1 MAKGYERSCKEMLK
15 IGNVEMKNNV
25 VLAPMAGV
33 CNPAFRLIAKEFGCG
48 LVCAEMVSDKAILH
62 GNTRTL
68 EMLFVDE
75 REKPLSLQIF
85 GGDKDSLIEAVKFVD
100 KNTNADIIDI
110 NMGCPVP
117 KVTKCD
123 AGARWLLDPKKI
135 YEMVS
140 YAADAAKKPVTVKMR
155 IGWDDEHVYAV
166 ENAQAVERAGGAAVS
181 VHGRTREQ
189 LYTGK
194 ANWDILRDVK
204 QAVSIPVIGN
214 GDVFSPEDAKRLL
227 AHTNCDGV
235 MIGRGALGNPW
246 MLYRTVHYLTTGEL
260 LPDPTPAEKMRIAV
274 LHLDRLSSLK
284 GESVA
289 VREMRK
295 HLAWYLKGL
304 PDSAAVRNT
313 IMDLTTRSS
322 VVSVLDEYVRT
333 VEEMLANVETDGS
346 ESGELVVH

>member
-1 MAKGYERSCKEMLK
+1 MLK
-15 IGNVEMKNNV
+15 IGDIEMKNQV

-33 CNPAFRLIAKEFGCG
+33 CNPAFRLIAKEFGAG

-62 GNTRTL
+62 GNKRTM

-85 GGDKDSLIEAVKFVD
+85 GGDRESLVEAAKVVD
-100 KNTNADIIDI
+100 KQTNADIIDI

-123 AGARWLLDPKKI
+123 AGARWLLDPNKI

-140 YAADAAKKPVTVKMR
+140 AVVDAVEKPVTVKMR
-155 IGWDDEHVYAV
+155 IGWDSEHIYAV
-166 ENAQAVERAGGAAVS
+166 ENAQAVERAGGSAVS

-194 ANWDILRDVK
+194 ADWSMIKQVK
-204 QAVSIPVIGN
+204 EAVSIPVIGN
-214 GDVFSPEDAKRLL
+214 GDVFEPEDARRMLDE
-227 AHTNCDGV
+227 TGVDGV

-246 MLYRTVHYLTTGEL
+246 MLYRTIEYLTTGN
-260 LPDPTPAEKMRIAV
+260 LPSDPTPEEKMKVAI
-274 LHLDRLSSLK
+274 LHMDRLIALRN
-284 GESVA
+284 EQVA

-295 HLAWYLKGL
+295 HMAWYLKGL
-304 PDSAAVRNT
+304 PGAARIKDK
-313 IMDLTTRSS
+313 IMDETSRDGLVEILKDYIAS
-322 VVSVLDEYVRT
+322 LDQS
-333 VEEMLANVETDGS
+333 EELA
-346 ESGELVVH
+346 LA

>member
-1 MAKGYERSCKEMLK
+1 MLR
-15 IGNVEMKNNV
+15 IGNIEMKNQV

-33 CNPAFRLIAKEFGCG
+33 CNPAFRLIAKEFGTG

-62 GNTRTL
+62 GNKRTQ

-85 GGDKDSLIEAVKFVD
+85 GGDRASLVEAAKVVD
-100 KNTNADIIDI
+100 RQTNADIIDI

-123 AGARWLLDPKKI
+123 AGARWLLDPDKI

-140 YAADAAKKPVTVKMR
+140 AVVDAVDKPVTVKMR

-166 ENAQAVERAGGAAVS
+166 ENAQMVERAGGSAVS

-189 LYTGK
+189 LYTGT
-194 ANWDILRDVK
+194 ANWDIIKDVK
-204 QAVSIPVIGN
+204 EAVSIPVIGN
-214 GDVFSPEDAKRLL
+214 GDVFSPEDAKRMLEK
-227 AHTNCDGV
+227 TGVDGV

-246 MLYRTVHYLTTGEL
+246 MLYRTIHYLTEGEL
-260 LPDPTPAEKMRIAV
+260 LPEPDAAEKMRIAV
-274 LHLDRLSSLK
+274 LHMDRLVALK
-284 GESVA
+284 GESTA

-304 PDSAAVRNT
+304 PDAARVKDA
-313 IMDLTTRSS
+313 IMEETGRDQM
-322 VVSVLDEYVRT
+322 VKILDDYVRSL
-333 VEEMLANVETDGS
+333 EEEAVA
-346 ESGELVVH
+346 H

>member
-1 MAKGYERSCKEMLK
+1 MLK
-15 IGNVEMKNNV
+15 IGDIEMKNRV

-33 CNPAFRLIAKEFGCG
+33 CNPAFRLIAKEFGTG

-62 GNTRTL
+62 GNKRTL

-85 GGDKDSLIEAVKFVD
+85 GGDRESLVEAAKVVD
-100 KNTNADIIDI
+100 KQTNADIIDI

-123 AGARWLLDPKKI
+123 AGARWLLDPNKI

-140 YAADAAKKPVTVKMR
+140 AVVDAVQKPVTVKMR
-155 IGWDDEHVYAV
+155 IGWDDEHIFAV
-166 ENAQAVERAGGAAVS
+166 ENARAVERAGGKAVS

-194 ANWDILRDVK
+194 ANWDIIKDVK
-204 QAVSIPVIGN
+204 EAVSIPVIGN

-227 AHTNCDGV
+227 DHTGCDGV

-246 MLYRTVHYLTTGEL
+246 MLYRTIQYLTNGEL
-260 LPDPTPAEKMRIAV
+260 LSDPTPREKIEVAI
-274 LHLDRLSSLK
+274 LHLDRLVALK
-284 GESVA
+284 NEAVA

-304 PDSAAVRNT
+304 PDGARVKDV
-313 IMDLTTRSS
+313 IMEETGRDPMVAIL
-322 VVSVLDEYVRT
+322 ENYVRT
-333 VEEMLANVETDGS
+333 LEEEAEFQPTSASVGGDAAAAE
-346 ESGELVVH
+346 EVVY

>member
-1 MAKGYERSCKEMLK
+1 MLQ
-15 IGNVEMKNNV
+15 IGHIQMKNKV

-62 GNTRTL
+62 GNKRTM
-68 EMLFVDE
+68 EMLYVDE

-85 GGDKDSLIEAVKFVD
+85 GGDRATLVEAARIVD
-100 KNTNADIIDI
+100 KQTNADIIDI

-123 AGARWLLDPKKI
+123 AGARWLLDPNKI

-140 YAADAAKKPVTVKMR
+140 AVVDVVDKPVTVKMR
-155 IGWDDEHVYAV
+155 IGWDSEHIYAV
-166 ENAQAVERAGGAAVS
+166 ENAQAVERAGGQAVS

-189 LYTGK
+189 QYTGH
-194 ANWDILRDVK
+194 ANWDIIKDVK
-204 QAVSIPVIGN
+204 AAVSIPVIGN
-214 GDVFSPEDAKRLL
+214 GDIFSPEDAQRILD
-227 AHTNCDGV
+227 HTGCDGV

-246 MLYRTVHYLTTGEL
+246 MLYRTVHYLTSGEL
-260 LPDPTPAEKMRIAV
+260 PPDPTPTDKMKIAI
-274 LHLDRLSSLK
+274 LHMDRLIALR
-284 GESVA
+284 GEAVA

-304 PDSAAVRNT
+304 PGAARIKDQ
-313 IMDLTTRSS
+313 IMEETTRDKLVAIMGGYIDSLEEKAVEPVASS
-322 VVSVLDEYVRT
+322 PVQDHKVTY
-333 VEEMLANVETDGS
+333 
-346 ESGELVVH
+346 

>member
-1 MAKGYERSCKEMLK
+1 MKHTPTTLK
-15 IGNVEMKNNV
+15 IGNVETKNNV

-33 CNPAFRLIAKEFGCG
+33 CNPAFRLIAKEFGTG

-62 GNTRTL
+62 GNKKTM

-85 GGDKDSLIEAVKFVD
+85 GGDKTSLVAAAKHVD
-100 KNTNADIIDI
+100 KHTNADIIDI

-117 KVTKCD
+117 KVVSCD
-123 AGARWLLDPKKI
+123 AGARWLLEPNKI

-140 YAADAAKKPVTVKMR
+140 SVVDAVEKPVTVKMR
-155 IGWDDEHVYAV
+155 IGWDHEHIYAV
-166 ENAQAVERAGGAAVS
+166 ENARAVERAGGRAVA

-194 ANWDILRDVK
+194 ADWDMIRQVK
-204 QAVSIPVIGN
+204 EAVNIPVIGN
-214 GDVFSPEDAKRLL
+214 GDIDTPEAAKRMLDQ
-227 AHTNCDGV
+227 TGCDGV

-260 LPDPTPAEKMRIAV
+260 LGDPGASEKMRIAM
-274 LHLDRLSSLK
+274 LHMDRLIALK

-289 VREMRK
+289 VRDMRK
-295 HLAWYLKGL
+295 HFAWYLKGL
-304 PDSAAVRNT
+304 RGSAEVKNR
-313 IMDLTTRSS
+313 IMEVTTREHVASILDAYVTSLENAAEEESAVS
-322 VVSVLDEYVRT
+322 VV
-333 VEEMLANVETDGS
+333 
-346 ESGELVVH
+346 

>member
-1 MAKGYERSCKEMLK
+1 MLK
-15 IGNVEMKNNV
+15 IGDIEMKNNV

-33 CNPAFRLIAKEFGCG
+33 CNPAFRLIAKEFGTG

-62 GNTRTL
+62 GNKRTM

-85 GGDKDSLIEAVKFVD
+85 GGDRESLVEAAKVVD
-100 KNTNADIIDI
+100 QQTNADIIDI

-117 KVTKCD
+117 KVTNCD
-123 AGARWLLDPKKI
+123 AGARWLLDPNKI

-140 YAADAAKKPVTVKMR
+140 AVTAAVSKPVTVKMR
-155 IGWDDEHVYAV
+155 IGWDYEHIFAVDNAKAV
-166 ENAQAVERAGGAAVS
+166 ESAGGKAVS

-189 LYTGK
+189 QYTGK
-194 ANWDILRDVK
+194 ANWDIIRDVK

-214 GDVFSPEDAKRLL
+214 GDVFSPEDARRLL
-227 AHTNCDGV
+227 EHTGCDGV

-246 MLYRTVHYLTTGEL
+246 MLYRTIQYLSTGEL
-260 LPDPTPAEKMRIAV
+260 MPDPIPREKMEVAI
-274 LHLDRLSSLK
+274 LHMDRLVALK
-284 GESVA
+284 GEATA

-304 PDSAAVRNT
+304 PGAARVKDV
-313 IMDLTTRSS
+313 IMEETGRDKL
-322 VVSVLDEYVRT
+322 VEILDQYIT
-333 VEEMLANVETDGS
+333 SLDKEEMASIAGGS
-346 ESGELVVH
+346 QTAQ